1 MPGMR
6 RTLAACLAAVALLG
20 LAACGEGATTVA
32 ETGTTTTTE
41 ATSTSE
47 GEGGSTDDTS
57 EDGSSTTGGEG
68 SSTTSST
75 QPVGTSSSSTTEPA
89 TAAET
94 PEDAAGA
101 LFGAWQAGDESAAPE
116 FAEQSA
122 VDDLFAEEAAGFAD
136 ATDEGCTADD
146 PAASWACAWTADDQ
160 VLTMRVEGSDTD
172 GWRVVSVTFDPA

>member
-6 RTLAACLAAVALLG
+6 RTLAAGLAAVALLG

-47 GEGGSTDDTS
+47 AEGGTTDGTS
-57 EDGSSTTGGEG
+57 EEETTTTGDDG
-68 SSTTSST
+68 SSTTSSA
-75 QPVGTSSSSTTEPA
+75 PVGTSSSSTTEPA

-116 FAEQSA
+116 FAEQAA
-122 VDDLFAEEAAGFAD
+122 VDALFAEEAAGFAD
-136 ATDEGCTADD
+136 ASDEGCTADD
-146 PAASWACAWTADDQ
+146 PAASWACSWTAADR
-160 VLTMRVEGSDTD
+160 VLTMRVEGSDAD
-172 GWRVVSVTFDPA
+172 GWRVTTVTFEPD